1 MPGITKE
8 FEQELLAQNRQPVTK
23 TKVHRESDL
32 DPVWITTKEAIEL
45 AGMPRATFRNRR
57 KEGHFKSHK
66 TPGMYALRFKY
77 DEVLADAANFWAGGK
92 PNHEPDTFLPHRR
105 DINV

>member
-1 MPGITKE
+1 VPSITKE
-8 FEQELLAQNRQPVTK
+8 PPTTK
-23 TKVHRESDL
+23 KKVPRKSGL
-32 DPVWITTKEAIEL
+32 GPVWITTEEAYEL
-45 AGMPRATFRNRR
+45 AGMTRSSFRNRR

-66 TPGMYALRFKY
+66 TPSVYGLRFIY
-77 DEVLADAANFWAGGK
+77 DEVLEDAANFWAGGK